1 MPRIG
6 ISGHRGLPGQT
17 QKLVDAALRE
27 VLGPHAGPDLVGI
40 SCLAGGPDQLFAR
53 AVLDLGG
60 VLEVVVPA
68 EHYRDGLEREEQDGY
83 DELIATAGRIERL
96 PFVESTSEAHLAAG
110 QTIVDRCDLL
120 IAVWD
125 GQPSR
130 GLGGTADTVAYAR
143 DRRVPVTVVWPQG
156 ATREF

>member
-1 MPRIG
+1 MAS
-6 ISGHRGLPGQT
+6 SG
-17 QKLVDAALRE
+17 
-27 VLGPHAGPDLVGI
+27 
-40 SCLAGGPDQLFAR
+40 
-53 AVLDLGG
+53 
-60 VLEVVVPA
+60 
-68 EHYRDGLEREEQDGY
+68 EEQDGY
-83 DELIATAGRIERL
+83 DELIATAGRLERL

-110 QTIVDRCDLL
+110 QAIVDRCDLP

-156 ATREF
+156 ARREP

>member
-1 MPRIG
+1 MPHLG
-6 ISGHRGLPGQT
+6 ISGHRGLPSQT
-17 QKLVDAALRE
+17 QKLVDGALRDAL
-27 VLGPHAGPDLVGI
+27 VPHAGSDLVGI

-60 VLEVVVPA
+60 ALEVVVPA
-68 EHYRDGLEREEQDGY
+68 EHYRDGLEPEEQDGY
-83 DELIATAGRIERL
+83 DELIATAAHIERL
-96 PFVESTSEAHLAAG
+96 AFVESTSEAHLAAG

-120 IAVWD
+120 FAVWD

-143 DRRVPVTVVWPQG
+143 DRGVPVTVVWPQG
-156 ATREF
+156 ATRE

>member
-1 MPRIG
+1 MPRVG
-6 ISGHRGLPGQT
+6 ISGHRGLPSQT

-27 VLGPHAGPDLVGI
+27 ALVPHAGSELVGV

-68 EHYRDGLEREEQDGY
+68 EHYRDGLEPEEQDGY
-83 DELIATAGRIERL
+83 DELIATAARIERL
-96 PFVESTSEAHLAAG
+96 PFVESTPEAHLAAG
-110 QTIVDRCDLL
+110 KTIVGRCDLL
-120 IAVWD
+120 FAVWD

-143 DRRVPVTVVWPQG
+143 DRGVPVTVVWPQG
-156 ATREF
+156 ATRE

>member
-1 MPRIG
+1 MARVG
-6 ISGHRGLPGQT
+6 ISGHRGLPSQT
-17 QKLVDAALRE
+17 QKLVDAALRDAL
-27 VLGPHAGPDLVGI
+27 VPHAGIELVGV

-60 VLEVVVPA
+60 ALEVVVPA
-68 EHYRDGLEREEQDGY
+68 EHYRDGLEPEEQDGY
-83 DELIATAGRIERL
+83 DELIATAVRIERL
-96 PFVESTSEAHLAAG
+96 SFVESTPEAHLAAG

-120 IAVWD
+120 FAVWD

-143 DRRVPVTVVWPQG
+143 DRGVPVTVMWPQG
-156 ATREF
+156 ATRES

>member
-1 MPRIG
+1 MPHLG
-6 ISGHRGLPGQT
+6 VSGHRGLPSQT

-27 VLGPHAGPDLVGI
+27 ALVPYVGSELVGV

-68 EHYRDGLEREEQDGY
+68 ERYRDGLEREEQDGY

-120 IAVWD
+120 FAVWD

-130 GLGGTADTVAYAR
+130 GLGGTADIVAYAR
-143 DRRVPVTVVWPQG
+143 DRGVPVTVVWPQG
-156 ATREF
+156 ATRE

>member
-1 MPRIG
+1 MPHLG
-6 ISGHRGLPGQT
+6 ISGHRGLPSQT

-27 VLGPHAGPDLVGI
+27 ALVPHAGSELVGV

-60 VLEVVVPA
+60 ALEVVVPA
-68 EHYRDGLEREEQDGY
+68 EHYRDGLEPEEQDGY
-83 DELIATAGRIERL
+83 NELIATAGRIERL

-143 DRRVPVTVVWPQG
+143 DRGVPVTVVWPQG
-156 ATREF
+156 ATREP

>member
-1 MPRIG
+1 MPHIG
-6 ISGHRGLPGQT
+6 VSGHRGLPGQT

-27 VLGPHAGPDLVGI
+27 VLVPHTGPELVGV

-68 EHYRDGLEREEQDGY
+68 EHHRDGLERQERDGY
-83 DELIATAGRIERL
+83 DELLATAGRIDRL
-96 PFVESTSEAHLAAG
+96 PFVESTPEAPLAAG

-125 GQPSR
+125 GQSSR

-156 ATREF
+156 ATRES

>member
-1 MPRIG
+1 MPHVG
-6 ISGHRGLPGQT
+6 ISGHRGLPSQT
-17 QKLVDAALRE
+17 RKLVDAALRE
-27 VLGPHAGPDLVGI
+27 VLVPHAGSELVGV

-60 VLEVVVPA
+60 ALEVVVPA
-68 EHYRDGLEREEQDGY
+68 EHYRDGLEPEEQDGY

-120 IAVWD
+120 FAVWD

-143 DRRVPVTVVWPQG
+143 DRGVPVTVVWPQG
-156 ATREF
+156 ATRES

>member
-1 MPRIG
+1 
-6 ISGHRGLPGQT
+6 
-17 QKLVDAALRE
+17 
-27 VLGPHAGPDLVGI
+27 
-40 SCLAGGPDQLFAR
+40 
-53 AVLDLGG
+53 VLDLGG

-68 EHYRDGLEREEQDGY
+68 KHYRDSLEPEEQDGY

-120 IAVWD
+120 ITVWD

-156 ATREF
+156 ATREA